1 MSLSYIS
8 VFNNSWKPAK
18 IAAYSVF
25 FFRLSKSGKKNFR
38 VCWSGP
44 ERHIFVSPVDW
55 FRWSLI
61 RSEWRAYF
69 ENQSIILNQCSVS
82 SKRLFDHPHKDF
94 CRSLRPWG
102 DGRWNDLVFHNGLF
116 QSKTDCLT
124 PSEWCLTRIVKQKH
138 EYEHMCP
145 KLTRIAEL
153 VLAMAWKGGL
163 QSKNRLEKPSKK
175 RYFGRNDALN
185 S

>member
-1 MSLSYIS
+1 MRVDCLYLTS
-8 VFNNSWKPAK
+8 VFSI
-18 IAAYSVF
+18 IAGNRRKSPPIQCF
-25 FFRLSKSGKKNFR
+25 FFRLSKSGKKKFR

-82 SKRLFDHPHKDF
+82 SNRLFDHPHKDF

-102 DGRWNDLVFHNGLF
+102 DGRWNDLVFHNRLF
-116 QSKTDCLT
+116 QSKTDCWLSHT
-124 PSEWCLTRIVKQKH
+124 IRMVLNQNCQTEARIWAHV
-138 EYEHMCP
+138 P
-145 KLTRIAEL
+145 K
-153 VLAMAWKGGL
+153 V
-163 QSKNRLEKPSKK
+163 N
-175 RYFGRNDALN
+175 
-185 S
+185 